1 MCPHTFFSFF
11 FNLTG
16 LAYEEQEL
24 TMTVFSDQDN
34 SVISGNG
41 QSHSTPQ
48 QPPAQPAHM
57 GSRAGSVSRASH
69 FNGADTQSNAYAT
82 INKLPMSMGRRSLF
96 NGSLGFVDGNNG
108 GQERDYATLEKYVR
122 SPPGPVVPGIHSTPF
137 HQGSLPRR
145 FSNDF
150 GPSRVLSPARSNIV
164 INQNGEPEL
173 VAELI

>member
-1 MCPHTFFSFF
+1 
-11 FNLTG
+11 
-16 LAYEEQEL
+16 
-24 TMTVFSDQDN
+24 MTVFSDQDN

-41 QSHSTPQ
+41 QTNSTPQ
-48 QPPAQPAHM
+48 QPPAQQPHM

-69 FNGADTQSNAYAT
+69 FADTQSNAYAT
-82 INKLPMSMGRRSLF
+82 INKIPMSMGRRSLF
-96 NGSLGFVDGNNG
+96 NGSLGFVDGGNP